1 MANICTNLF
10 YASSERVETIDA
22 IRAFIEE
29 NFPLDWYEQDDDF
42 QIEAELYSRWDFPKS
57 LFEDLTESL
66 RYDNTLYM
74 RCLSQ
79 LILRRDAPFLPNEQS
94 SRSLSMSIVFP

>member
-10 YASSERVETIDA
+10 YASSEKAETIDA

-29 NFPLDWYEQDDDF
+29 HFPDDWHEQSDDF

-57 LFEDLTESL
+57 VFENLGTSL
-66 RYDNTLYM
+66 SQDGTLYM
-74 RCLSQ
+74 RCLSHE
-79 LILRRDAPFLPNEQS
+79 LCNEYAC
-94 SRSLSMSIVFP
+94 LSVYRNGEWTIGK

>member
-22 IRAFIEE
+22 IQAFIEE
-29 NFPLDWYEQDDDF
+29 NFPHDWYEQDDDF

-57 LFEDLTESL
+57 LFEGLSESL
-66 RYDNTLYM
+66 RHDKSLYM
-74 RCLSQ
+74 RCLSHE
-79 LILRRDAPFLPNEQS
+79 LCNEYACLSVYRDGEW
-94 SRSLSMSIVFP
+94 SIGI

>member
-29 NFPLDWYEQDDDF
+29 NFPHDWYELDDDF

-74 RCLSQ
+74 RCLSHERCNEYAC
-79 LILRRDAPFLPNEQS
+79 LSVYRDGEW
-94 SRSLSMSIVFP
+94 SIRI

>member
-10 YASSERVETIDA
+10 YASSEKAETIDA

-29 NFPLDWYEQDDDF
+29 HFPDDWHEQSDNF

-57 LFEDLTESL
+57 LFEELGQEPKSRRHSL
-66 RYDNTLYM
+66 Y
-74 RCLSQ
+74 
-79 LILRRDAPFLPNEQS
+79 ALPIP
-94 SRSLSMSIVFP
+94 RAM